1 VAVIAVTNVR
11 ASWVPRAAQ
20 RSGLLAYVSC
30 VVAGELRLD
39 GLTVRVTRDG
49 RRIVSFPSKKDRRGV
64 ERAFVAPLGEVARR
78 SIQRQIL
85 DALDQD
91 ERVRP

>member
-1 VAVIAVTNVR
+1 
-11 ASWVPRAAQ
+11 
-20 RSGLLAYVSC
+20 LLAYVSC

-49 RRIVSFPSKKDRRGV
+49 RRIVSFPSKRTWGGV
-64 ERAFVAPLGEVARR
+64 ERAYVAPLGDAARE

-85 DALDQD
+85 DALDLD
-91 ERVRP
+91 ERVTP

>member
-1 VAVIAVTNVR
+1 MIPVTAVR
-11 ASWVPRAAQ
+11 ATWVPKAAQ

-39 GLTVRVTRDG
+39 GLTLRVTRDG
-49 RRIVSFPSKKDRRGV
+49 RRIVSYPSKKDRRGT
-64 ERAFVAPLGEVARR
+64 ERAFVAPLGEPARR
-78 SIQRQIL
+78 SIEQQIL
-85 DALDQD
+85 AALDLD

>member
-1 VAVIAVTNVR
+1 MIAVTDVR
-11 ASWVPRAAQ
+11 ASWASRAD
-20 RSGLLAYVSC
+20 RRTGLVAWVSC

-39 GLTVRVTRDG
+39 GLTLRVTRDG
-49 RRIVSFPSKKDRRGV
+49 RRIVSYPSKRDRRGT

-78 SIQRQIL
+78 SIERQIL
-85 DALDQD
+85 AALDLD